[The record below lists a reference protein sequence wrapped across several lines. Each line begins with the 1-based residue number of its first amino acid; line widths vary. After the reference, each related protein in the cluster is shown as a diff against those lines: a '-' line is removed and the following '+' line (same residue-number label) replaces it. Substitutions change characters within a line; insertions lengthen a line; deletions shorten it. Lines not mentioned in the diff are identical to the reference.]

1 MSFKCPECNNTKT
14 KVTDSRPMLDGVY
27 RRRFCMKCEHQFYT
41 KETTSDTM
49 RVYTP
54 PREKPKAKGPVVT
67 KKRKPISAVQIRRQ
81 ARSVTRD
88 IPRPVIID
96 DIPDVDRMTD
106 AELDNF
112 IYGSSDR
119 FDDDDPY

>member
-1 MSFKCPECNNTKT
+1 
-14 KVTDSRPMLDGVY
+14 
-27 RRRFCMKCEHQFYT
+27 
-41 KETTSDTM
+41 M

-54 PREKPKAKGPVVT
+54 PREKPKATGPIVT

-81 ARSVTRD
+81 ARAITRD
-88 IPRPVIID
+88 IPRPVVID

-119 FDDDDPY
+119 FDDDDDF